1 MTDVPLPEPSGV
13 IFYEGD
19 QYEEGWESSVPA
31 YDEAQLLAY
40 AEACVKA
47 ERERA
52 QAEVLA
58 WRTRFPQY
66 TYRPQDDCVSLRLD
80 QAMDG
85 K

>member
-1 MTDVPLPEPSGV
+1 MTDVPLPEPFLEDV
-13 IFYEGD
+13 DYELWGQNAKAD
-19 QYEEGWESSVPA
+19 CYSAE
-31 YDEAQLLAY
+31 QLRSY

-52 QAEVLA
+52 QAEVMA
-58 WRTRFPQY
+58 WRERFPAY
-66 TYRPQDDCVSLRLD
+66 VYRPQDDCVSLRLD